1 MSIIQFSLTKASVK
15 TSKDTLRKIM
25 KSRNRILFPFG
36 CMAVWLAGCYCNLW
50 DNRQLHCRMYNMACS
65 ATTSVPFYQVIYY
78 VSLYIDSRSILQAFL
93 KVYDLCFEYV
103 HSILVI
109 STVLVISKMTHN
121 VHGDMSCWC
130 QNDFKFYGGTFY
142 PHSYICGLSVW
153 DLALCYHLK
162 HTFSV
167 NYPVLLFSKAFIL

>member
-1 MSIIQFSLTKASVK
+1 MNCKLALYVSCRLEKLWLPQLYMHLTLRDYQIRMSIIQFSLTKASVK

-78 VSLYIDSRSILQAFL
+78 VSLYIDIQSHEH
-93 KVYDLCFEYV
+93 EYHRV
-103 HSILVI
+103 SFFG
-109 STVLVISKMTHN
+109 KER
-121 VHGDMSCWC
+121 
-130 QNDFKFYGGTFY
+130 K
-142 PHSYICGLSVW
+142 
-153 DLALCYHLK
+153 
-162 HTFSV
+162 
-167 NYPVLLFSKAFIL
+167 

>member
-50 DNRQLHCRMYNMACS
+50 DNRHLHCRMYNMACS
-65 ATTSVPFYQVIYY
+65 ATTPAPFL
-78 VSLYIDSRSILQAFL
+78 SGNILCEFKYWYAKCLPFI

-153 DLALCYHLK
+153 DLALCYHHK